1 MSNEPWHLSKSVPL
15 SIIFAVV
22 AQTVTLV
29 WFIAGLNASIE
40 SNSRALVRHETRIE
54 ALETSVQHQAIA
66 VARMAENIQAIRCM
80 LEPMARGQSDAYMGP
95 KYLRE

>member
-22 AQTVTLV
+22 AQTITLV

-40 SNSRALVRHETRIE
+40 QNTRDIVRHETR
-54 ALETSVQHQAIA
+54 LETLEISVQNQAIA
-66 VARMAENIQAIRCM
+66 VARMDENIQAIRTM
-80 LEPMARGQSDAYMGP
+80 LEQMARSQ
-95 KYLRE
+95 